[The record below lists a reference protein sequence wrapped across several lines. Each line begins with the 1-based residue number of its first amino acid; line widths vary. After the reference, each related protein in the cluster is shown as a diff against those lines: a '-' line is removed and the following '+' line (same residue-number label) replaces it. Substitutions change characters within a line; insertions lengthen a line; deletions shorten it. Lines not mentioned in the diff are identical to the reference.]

1 MQMPEKRMIA
11 TENIIAD
18 QFLRLVT
25 MSTNQ
30 TWAHAG
36 TRPHHSHQT
45 RALTGLFRKQEIA
58 DLPMDR

>member
-11 TENIIAD
+11 TENTIAGSIS
-18 QFLRLVT
+18 QAHEHVK
-25 MSTNQ
+25 NQ

-36 TRPHHSHQT
+36 TRPHHGHQS